1 MTTPLEYQAREIRLD
16 EDLARIRFE
25 LKQRKLDREKRK
37 FELEDIEDKL
47 FDVSLTD
54 KKTDLTIAETR
65 SEGKKLTLEQARKE
79 GRYLEGKYALQQSKW
94 ALELAASEIEIAG
107 ARQRIEEMR
116 AASQILQQSIDTRFS
131 AMIEGV

>member
-1 MTTPLEYQAREIRLD
+1 MTSPLEYQAREIALD
-16 EDLARIRFE
+16 TELARIKFE
-25 LKQRKLDREKRK
+25 LKERKLTREKRK
-37 FELEDIEDKL
+37 FELEDLEDRL

-54 KKTDLTIAETR
+54 KQSDLAIAETR

-94 ALELAASEIEIAG
+94 ALELATSEIEIAG